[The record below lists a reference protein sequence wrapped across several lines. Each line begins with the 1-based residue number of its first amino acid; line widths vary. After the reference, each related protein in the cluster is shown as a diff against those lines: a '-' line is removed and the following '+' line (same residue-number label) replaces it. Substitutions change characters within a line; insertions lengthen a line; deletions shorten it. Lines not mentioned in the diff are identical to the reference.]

1 MVTWVKCFGL
11 FGGFLLAH
19 LAPIRGDD
27 ELVYVAYIN
36 GSDDQEIYIN
46 GTEPLDLD
54 SEAGRREAARK
65 GISMV
70 LNTMREA
77 PPETNFSI
85 YFKLMTQT
93 RGAQPHQWVV
103 ADKGRPLSLQATAQD
118 LSDLRA
124 LSELGSEVKF
134 LYDTAEERRRIYYA
148 PWRDLSMRVNF
159 EGPFAHFTV
168 AALGLGYNGHLMGH
182 LPPWGKDFDLV
193 WAATKAFFDADG
205 EQPRAV
211 HAPRVHGAGLLA
223 LLCTRAGGG
232 AGAGGGARAAPSLAS
247 SASSTAS
254 KAPPPMLDWLVL
266 AEGAPAFVRA
276 LGAAWAA
283 ARPPAPASSPASS
296 SRGGGASANGLSPR
310 RGGGAAA
317 LDVRLVREVAVRL
330 RADLP
335 AVTVRV
341 DNLSNELRF
350 HFAVRSHST
359 F

>member
-36 GSDDQEIYIN
+36 GSDDQKIYIN
-46 GTEPLDLD
+46 STDPIDLD

-70 LNTMREA
+70 LNSMREA

-103 ADKGRPLSLQATAQD
+103 ADEGRPLSLQATAQD

-205 EQPRAV
+205 EQPVYIGRPDSILSMDESVVQVAQI
-211 HAPRVHGAGLLA
+211 
-223 LLCTRAGGG
+223 
-232 AGAGGGARAAPSLAS
+232 
-247 SASSTAS
+247 
-254 KAPPPMLDWLVL
+254 
-266 AEGAPAFVRA
+266 
-276 LGAAWAA
+276 LGVFGDKTVGFFGMG
-283 ARPPAPASSPASS
+283 SSPPRMYYYSS
-296 SRGGGASANGLSPR
+296 
-310 RGGGAAA
+310 
-317 LDVRLVREVAVRL
+317 
-330 RADLP
+330 
-335 AVTVRV
+335 
-341 DNLSNELRF
+341 F
-350 HFAVRSHST
+350 
-359 F
+359 